1 MEVVAL
7 KNEEYMLY
15 SFASLYEQT
24 NHTYKLPD
32 EVPPLYETY
41 EEVNKLSNLYNI
53 IQTKNI
59 IDKTQVLKQD
69 EYKVAIDNI
78 KDFFDNYNLLDEDE
92 IITKAQTL
100 YNEYIKSVKNV
111 SFSTI
116 YYCIANLTL
125 LFILII
131 LVKKKES

>member
-1 MEVVAL
+1 M
-7 KNEEYMLY
+7 
-15 SFASLYEQT
+15 
-24 NHTYKLPD
+24 
-32 EVPPLYETY
+32 Y

-53 IQTKNI
+53 IQTNNI

-69 EYKVAIDNI
+69 EYKVSVDNI
-78 KDFFDNYNLLDEDE
+78 KDFFDNYNLLEEDE

-100 YNEYIKSVKNV
+100 YNEYIKSVNSV

-116 YYCIANLTL
+116 YCCIATITL

>member
-1 MEVVAL
+1 M
-7 KNEEYMLY
+7 
-15 SFASLYEQT
+15 
-24 NHTYKLPD
+24 
-32 EVPPLYETY
+32 Y

-53 IQTKNI
+53 IQTNNI
-59 IDKTQVLKQD
+59 IDKTQVLKQN
-69 EYKVAIDNI
+69 EYKVSVDNI
-78 KDFFDNYNLLDEDE
+78 KDFFDNYNLLEEDE

-100 YNEYIKSVKNV
+100 YNEYIKSVNSV

-116 YYCIANLTL
+116 YYCIATITL

>member
-1 MEVVAL
+1 ML
-7 KNEEYMLY
+7 KIKAFTFFICKNFKNKGIINIY
-15 SFASLYEQT
+15 SKRL
-24 NHTYKLPD
+24 
-32 EVPPLYETY
+32 Y

-53 IQTKNI
+53 IQTNNI
-59 IDKTQVLKQD
+59 IDKTQVLKQN
-69 EYKVAIDNI
+69 EYKVSVDNI
-78 KDFFDNYNLLDEDE
+78 KDFFDNYNLLEEDE

-100 YNEYIKSVKNV
+100 YNEYIKSVNSV

-116 YYCIANLTL
+116 YYCIATITL